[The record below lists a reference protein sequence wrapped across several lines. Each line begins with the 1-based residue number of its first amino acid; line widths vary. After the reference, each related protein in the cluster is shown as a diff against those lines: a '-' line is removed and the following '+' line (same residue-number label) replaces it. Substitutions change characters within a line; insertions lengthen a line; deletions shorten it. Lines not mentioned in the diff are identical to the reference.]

1 MEFPC
6 IASHKNPQL
15 TSEGLQ
21 NREGFSISQTPT
33 ITAPQA
39 PNKPRA
45 PQHAVPAKT
54 RKRHYGILLSL
65 LLLVFAPLGSAIYYL
80 YAISHDQYIS
90 LVGFTVRS
98 EDVSSAQSLLG
109 SLSSFSGGASSSDT
123 DILYEFIQSQTMV
136 QRVNERVDL
145 TALYSAP
152 EFDPVFAYNPDGK
165 FEDLLEYWQRMV
177 KISHASGSGLI
188 ELRVHAFR
196 TEDALA
202 IAEIIVDESSIMINE
217 LSDVARA
224 DTTRYAEED
233 LNNALERLIAARQNL
248 TVFRSK
254 NRIIDP
260 LADLQGQQGL
270 LNSLEG
276 QLADSY
282 ISVNL
287 LNETARQDDPRIE
300 QAKRRIAVIE
310 ALIEQERQ
318 KFSSNSTAGGDN
330 SHDYTTLVGE
340 FENLSVEVEYAQQAY
355 LATQSLLDAAR
366 AEAQRQSRYLATYT
380 KPRLA
385 QSSRYPE
392 RMLLSIVIG
401 IFLMMGWAI
410 LVLVYYSLRDRR

>member
-1 MEFPC
+1 M
-6 IASHKNPQL
+6 
-15 TSEGLQ
+15 
-21 NREGFSISQTPT
+21 
-33 ITAPQA
+33 
-39 PNKPRA
+39 
-45 PQHAVPAKT
+45 PAKT
-54 RKRHYGILLSL
+54 RRRHYGILLSL

-152 EFDPVFAYNPDGK
+152 EFDPVFAYDPDGK

-196 TEDALA
+196 PEDALA
-202 IAEIIVDESSIMINE
+202 ISEIIVDESSIMINE

-318 KFSSNSTAGGDN
+318 KFSSNSAAGGDN

-340 FENLSVEVEYAQQAY
+340 YENLSVEVEYAQQAY
-355 LATQSLLDAAR
+355 LATQTLLDAAR

-392 RMLLSIVIG
+392 RLLLSIVIG